1 MKNFTIKASLLAL
14 SLLFVSN
21 TLFSQNNSDE
31 DNRMKIR
38 LGYTTENIHRQI
50 LVTVDDNT
58 TAGIDLGYDSG
69 NYQDL
74 ADDMYW
80 MIENRKFLIQ
90 GINEI
95 DATTTLPLG
104 LHTSADGNNTISIE
118 GLTNVP
124 EDLQIGVL
132 DTETDIF
139 YNIKETSSFS
149 IELPAGEYLTRFEL
163 KFSNSNIEDAN
174 LNSNGNA
181 NDQELGIEEVA
192 DNSVMELH
200 YYNNIKSISIKN
212 IGNQNIKS
220 VKIYSLSGQ
229 QITVFNNINAVDQAV
244 IQTNN
249 LSAGNYILMVTTDLG
264 NISKKVSVR

>member
-1 MKNFTIKASLLAL
+1 MKNFTIKTSLLAF
-14 SLLFVSN
+14 SLLFLSN

-38 LGYTTENIHRQI
+38 LGYTTENIYRQI

-69 NYQDL
+69 NYQHL

-80 MIENRKFLIQ
+80 MIEDRQFLIQ
-90 GINEI
+90 GINVI

-104 LHTSADGNNTISIE
+104 LHTATGGNNTISIE
-118 GLTNVP
+118 GLENVP
-124 EDLQIGVL
+124 EDLEIGVL

-139 YNIKETSSFS
+139 YNIKETLSFS
-149 IELPAGEYLTRFEL
+149 IDLPAGEYLTRFEL
-163 KFSNSNIEDAN
+163 KFSNSNTEEAN
-174 LNSNGNA
+174 SGNSESI
-181 NDQELGIEEVA
+181 NDQELGIHEVT

-212 IGNQNIKS
+212 IGNQNIKA

-264 NISKKVSVR
+264 SMSKKVSVR